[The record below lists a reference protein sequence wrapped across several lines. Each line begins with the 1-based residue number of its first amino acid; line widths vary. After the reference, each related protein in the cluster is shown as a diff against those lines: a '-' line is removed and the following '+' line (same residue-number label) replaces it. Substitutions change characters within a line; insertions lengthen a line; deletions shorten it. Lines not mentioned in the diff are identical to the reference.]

1 MSKNAG
7 QLLWNRVNLFIGP
20 GATVDVDTGL
30 CQVLKAWG
38 ASSINEPGFGFP
50 SRIQVI
56 PMAPVGGWLGVS
68 HGEPFLDPATDTIHV
83 SFTNNGEGPAFIN
96 VLFWNPHTL
105 IGPGEADGYNPLT

>member
-7 QLLWNRVNLFIGP
+7 QLLWNRVNLFIDP

-56 PMAPVGGWLGVS
+56 PMAPVGGWLDVS
-68 HGEPFLDPATDTIHV
+68 HGEPFLDPERGGHALVGGDL
-83 SFTNNGEGPAFIN
+83 GAPAVVERHRALLGWGWCGF
-96 VLFWNPHTL
+96 
-105 IGPGEADGYNPLT
+105 